1 MNSLIEV
8 TQTVL
13 FTPARLLAQV
23 EYSTEGT
30 APSPISTIIGL
41 LIALVVIVAMW
52 KVFTKA
58 GQPGWASII
67 PIYNLYIWCKIV
79 GRPWWWILLML
90 IPFVNF
96 IVAIIL
102 CIDLAKSFGKGG
114 LRNRPCFVGNYFL
127 PDSRL
132 RQCAISRTLGWGF
145 GAENGAAGRVTDFA
159 KARSCV
165 RCPTEKGGTCCPQ
178 HVDRARRQSIEDNR
192 FHLLR
197 LTLSCCYCVQL
208 GLRFSLNAAMPSR
221 ASSDSRACM

>member
-23 EYSTEGT
+23 EYSTQGEP
-30 APSPISTIIGL
+30 PSPVSMIFGL
-41 LIALVVIVAMW
+41 LVALLIIVAMW

-96 IVAIIL
+96 IIAIIL
-102 CIDLAKSFGKGG
+102 CIDLAKSFGKG
-114 LRNRPCFVGNYFL
+114 V
-127 PDSRL
+127 
-132 RQCAISRTLGWGF
+132 GF
-145 GAENGAAGRVTDFA
+145 GLGLALLGFIFWPILGFGSAQYQGPAAGSPA
-159 KARSCV
+159 PRSA
-165 RCPTEKGGTCCPQ
+165 PQ
-178 HVDRARRQSIEDNR
+178 
-192 FHLLR
+192 
-197 LTLSCCYCVQL
+197 
-208 GLRFSLNAAMPSR
+208 AA
-221 ASSDSRACM
+221 